1 MLGEQAKAVA
11 EHQRR
16 RFNELVDVF
25 DRPQPLA
32 GVYCEGR
39 NKTLLNPFKYFYL
52 SQFHIAV
59 ALPFCITLY

>member
-1 MLGEQAKAVA
+1 MRSSV
-11 EHQRR
+11 HVRR
-16 RFNELVDVF
+16 LA
-25 DRPQPLA
+25 LA